1 MAGFE
6 RDINAKLCAWKA
18 SPSRKPLVLL
28 GARQVGKTYAL
39 KAFAAAEYESL
50 AYVDFSRDVDAARL
64 FDGSISPAQLV
75 ANLSVYL
82 RMDIDPQNTLIVFDE
97 VQLCERALTSLKY
110 FCDDGPQYNVVAAG
124 SLLGVQ
130 IHRENYSFPV
140 GKVDLINLHPM
151 NFKEYLLARGEGR
164 LVDAIAL
171 AYECPATPFALHD
184 RAMELMRE
192 YELIG
197 GMPEVVSQFISSGA
211 AGNAAIEAA
220 QKKQTEICVA
230 YAADM
235 VKYADE
241 TDAPRILAAWN
252 SLPRQL
258 AKENHKFQYKEI
270 RSGARAYQYQTAL
283 EWLSSAGIA
292 ERCLRVTDAQAPLA
306 TFAEDANFKLY
317 GADTGLLSCR
327 FEAQPEDLLPA
338 DNKASRLRGGITEN
352 YVFQQLRSSDASLYY
367 WGTAS
372 RFEVE
377 FVARK
382 KTGEVAPIKVKSGKN
397 VRSTSLREF
406 AKSYGIEKAYRL
418 SSKNF
423 GEDGGVVSIPLYAA
437 WLLGEELR

>member
-1 MAGFE
+1 MAGFK
-6 RDINAKLCAWKA
+6 RDITQKLVAWKA

-39 KAFAAAEYESL
+39 KAFAATEFESL
-50 AYVDFSRDVDAARL
+50 AYVDFSRDMDAAAL
-64 FDGSISPAQLV
+64 FDGAISPAQV
-75 ANLSVYL
+75 VQNLSVYL
-82 RMDIDPQNTLIVFDE
+82 RMDIDAEKTLIVFDE

-110 FCDDGPQYNVVAAG
+110 FCDEGREYHVAAAG

-130 IHRENYSFPV
+130 IHRENFSFPV
-140 GKVDLINLHPM
+140 GKVDILNMHPM
-151 NFKEYLLARGEGR
+151 SFKEYLLARGEER
-164 LVDAIAL
+164 LVDAICQ
-171 AYECPATPFALHD
+171 AYVQPNAAFALHD
-184 RAMELMRE
+184 RAVELVRE

-197 GMPEVVSQFISSGA
+197 GMPEVVAEFISAGA
-211 AGNAAIEAA
+211 AGNAAIDLA

-241 TDAPRILAAWN
+241 ADAPRILAAWN

-270 RSGARAYQYQTAL
+270 RSGARASQYQTAL
-283 EWLSSAGIA
+283 EWLCSAGIA

-327 FEAQPEDLLPA
+327 FEARPEDLLPA
-338 DNKASRLRGGITEN
+338 DNKASRFRGGVAEN
-352 YVFQQLRSSDASLYY
+352 YVFQQLRASDASVYY
-367 WGTAS
+367 WGTTS
-372 RFEVE
+372 RYEVE

-382 KTGEVAPIKVKSGKN
+382 KSGEVCPIEVKSGKN
-397 VRSTSLREF
+397 VRSKSLREF
-406 AKSYGIEKAYRL
+406 LKGYSIEKAYRL
-418 SSKNF
+418 SSRNF
-423 GEDGGVVSIPLYAA
+423 GEEGDIVSIPLYAA